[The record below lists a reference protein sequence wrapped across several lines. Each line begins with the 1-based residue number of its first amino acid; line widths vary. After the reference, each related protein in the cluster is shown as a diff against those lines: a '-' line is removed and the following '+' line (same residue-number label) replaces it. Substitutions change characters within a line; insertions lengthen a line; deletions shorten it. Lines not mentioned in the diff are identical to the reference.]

1 MAAAAESHEELE
13 YAGGG
18 LAAETNWWGAFVIG
32 LAGTILVTGIAPA
45 VVPVLGAASVP
56 LFVGITLTGVLLIL
70 LLAELSAM
78 MPERTG
84 GSPSYA
90 YPAWKIRY
98 PRLAPHVNG
107 FTAWAYWMGWFPVAP
122 LNMILAS
129 FYLADLLGLNT
140 TSGFT
145 PITTFVAWS
154 TFAIAIGGILLLF
167 IPSYLGIRFG
177 TVFATVLALL
187 AMIPLTFL
195 AIVWV
200 FNPGVAHWSQLA
212 GFHQLDGTSFFSPVA
227 AVVGGSPYNWFI
239 AYTGIAFL
247 LSWNVIAF
255 EAAAC
260 YIGECKNP
268 ERDGKITM
276 ILSGGYGLFIYA
288 MIPIA
293 FVVVLGAAAL
303 SDPALV
309 DPKTMFIKFA
319 GEALGG
325 ALGSAMNW
333 IIAIMLIVALLLSA
347 LNAIMG
353 SARGLHQ
360 MSVDG
365 QFPRWFSH
373 VNKHGVPDRSMLVNT
388 GASLVVV
395 CLGGAVQIYSF
406 SNVGYIASFVPVI
419 IGYYLLRKYKPNV
432 RRPFKLPEVFKYL
445 ALALAGLYVFFWIGG
460 GIIYSMIGNVVIYYI
475 LGWVT
480 LLAYLPLYWWRH
492 RVEDPKYAKNAAVGG
507 ELLGTLPPGSGV

>member
-1 MAAAAESHEELE
+1 MAPDSKQTTASEELQ
-13 YAGGG
+13 YASGG
-18 LAAETNWWGAFVIG
+18 LKREAGWWGAFVIG
-32 LAGTILVTGIAPA
+32 LAGTILVTGIAP
-45 VVPVLGAASVP
+45 VMVTSLGAASIP
-56 LFVGITLTGVLLIL
+56 LFVGVTLSGVLLIL

-78 MPERTG
+78 MPERAG

-90 YPAWKIRY
+90 YPAWRVGC

-107 FTAWAYWMGWFPVAP
+107 FCAWAYWLGWFPVAP

-154 TFAIAIGGILLLF
+154 TFVIAIGGILLLF

-200 FNPGVAHWSQLA
+200 FNPGTADWSQLS
-212 GFHQLDGTSFFSPVA
+212 GFHQLDGASFFAPLMGHS
-227 AVVGGSPYNWFI
+227 WFYV
-239 AYTGIAFL
+239 YTGFTFL

-260 YIGECKNP
+260 YIGECRNP

-276 ILSGGYGLFIYA
+276 LLSGGYGLFIYT

-293 FVVVLGAAAL
+293 FVVVLGAQAL

-309 DPKTMFIKFA
+309 DPKTMFITFA
-319 GEALGG
+319 GDVLGG
-325 ALGSAMNW
+325 ALGSALDW
-333 IIAIMLIVALLLSA
+333 IVAIMLIVALLLSA

-373 VNKHGVPDRSMLVNT
+373 VNKHGVPDHSMLVNT
-388 GASLVVV
+388 AASLVVV
-395 CLGGAVQIYSF
+395 ILGGAVQIYSF
-406 SNVGYIASFVPVI
+406 SNVGYIASFVPVM
-419 IGYYLLRKYKPNV
+419 IGYYLLRQDKPHL
-432 RRPFKLPEVFKYL
+432 RRPFKLPEFMKYV
-445 ALALAGLYVFFWIGG
+445 ALALAAIYFVFWLFGGLW
-460 GIIYSMIGNVVIYYI
+460 YSKIGNVQIYYW
-475 LGWVT
+475 LGWAT
-480 LLAYLPLYWWRH
+480 LLAYLPLYWYRVY
-492 RVEDPKYAKNAAVGG
+492 VEDKRAPAIDTKRKAA
-507 ELLGTLPPGSGV
+507 

>member
-1 MAAAAESHEELE
+1 MAIGAESREELE

-32 LAGTILVTGIAPA
+32 LAGTILVTGIAP
-45 VVPVLGAASVP
+45 VMVTSLGAASIPTIVA
-56 LFVGITLTGVLLIL
+56 VTVAGVFLIL

-78 MPERTG
+78 MPERAG

-90 YPAWKIRY
+90 YPAWKVKY

-107 FTAWAYWMGWFPVAP
+107 FCAWAYWLGWFPVAP

-154 TFAIAIGGILLLF
+154 SFVIAIVGILLLF

-195 AIVWV
+195 AVVWI
-200 FNPGVAHWSQLA
+200 FNPGVAQWSQLS
-212 GFHQLDGTSFFSPVA
+212 GFHNLAGGSFFASSIAPF
-227 AVVGGSPYNWFI
+227 GHGWFYVYTAFSFLI
-239 AYTGIAFL
+239 A
-247 LSWNVIAF
+247 WNVIAF

-268 ERDGKITM
+268 ERDGKITLV
-276 ILSGGYGLFIYA
+276 LSGGYGLFIYTL
-288 MIPIA
+288 IPIA
-293 FVVVLGAAAL
+293 FVVVLGAKAL

-325 ALGSAMNW
+325 TLGSALNW
-333 IIAIMLIVALLLSA
+333 IVAIMLIVALLLSA

-373 VNKHGVPDRSMLVNT
+373 INKHGVPDRSMLVNT
-388 GASLVVV
+388 GASLAVV

-406 SNVGYIASFVPVI
+406 SNVGYVASFVPVL
-419 IGYYLLRKYKPNV
+419 IGFYLLRKYRPNV
-432 RRPFKLPEVFKYL
+432 RRPFRLPEFFKYV
-445 ALALAGLYVFFWIGG
+445 ALFLAGVFLYIWIVG
-460 GIIYSMIGNVVIYYI
+460 GITFATMGNTMIYYV

-492 RVEDPKYAKNAAVGG
+492 KVEDPKYAKLAA
-507 ELLGTLPPGSGV
+507 EDTLGTLTPGSEG

>member
-1 MAAAAESHEELE
+1 MAAAPHEYEKLE
-13 YAGGG
+13 YEGGG

-32 LAGTILVTGIAPA
+32 LAGTILVTGIAP
-45 VVPVLGAASVP
+45 VMVTSLGAASVP
-56 LFVGITLTGVLLIL
+56 LFVGVTLSGVLLIL

-78 MPERTG
+78 MPERAG

-90 YPAWKIRY
+90 YPAWKVRY
-98 PRLAPHVNG
+98 PRLAPHING

-129 FYLADLLGLNT
+129 YYLADLLGLNT

-154 TFAIAIGGILLLF
+154 TFVIAFGGILLLF

-177 TVFATVLALL
+177 AVFATVLAML

-195 AIVWV
+195 AIAWI
-200 FNPGVAHWSQLA
+200 FNPGVADWSQLA
-212 GFHQLDGTSFFSPVA
+212 GFHNLSGGSFFA
-227 AVVGGSPYNWFI
+227 AIIQPFGHNWFYV
-239 AYTGIAFL
+239 YTAFTFL

-260 YIGECKNP
+260 YIGECRNP

-276 ILSGGYGLFIYA
+276 ILSGGYGLFIYTL
-288 MIPIA
+288 IPVA
-293 FVVVLGAAAL
+293 FVVVLGAKAL

-319 GEALGG
+319 GDALGG

-333 IIAIMLIVALLLSA
+333 IVAIMLIVALLLSA

-373 VNKHGVPDRSMLVNT
+373 VNRHGVPDRAMLVNT
-388 GASLVVV
+388 AASLVVV

-432 RRPFKLPEVFKYL
+432 RRPFKLPEFFKYL

-460 GIIYSMIGNVVIYYI
+460 GVTYSIMGNVTVYYI

-492 RVEDPKYAKNAAVGG
+492 KVEDPKYAKQAEG
-507 ELLGTLPPGSGV
+507 ELIGTLTPGADA